1 MVAST
6 KRLEIGVIEH
16 VIQQDQPL
24 SKLMLLLPWL
34 ATLLIYGESA
44 STLALVY
51 VSKT

>member
-16 VIQQDQPL
+16 VIQQDQL
-24 SKLMLLLPWL
+24 LGKLMLLLSQL
-34 ATLLIYGESA
+34 ATLLICGEIA